1 MKFEGEKNVLLSK
14 IESLEKLVQAREVQ
28 IGELSKRNKQAYE
41 KVRDIANRAVAAAKR
56 EYISVEW
63 DTIYDPRWS
72 STTQ

>member
-14 IESLEKLVQAREVQ
+14 IESLEKLVLAREVQ